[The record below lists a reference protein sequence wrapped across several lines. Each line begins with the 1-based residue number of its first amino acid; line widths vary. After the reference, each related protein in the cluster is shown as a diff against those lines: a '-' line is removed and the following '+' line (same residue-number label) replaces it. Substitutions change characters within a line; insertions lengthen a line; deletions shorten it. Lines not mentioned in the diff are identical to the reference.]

1 MAPTGPR
8 VLIVEDDPAMTELL
22 CAVLAPFCDVRI
34 EPDGLAGLD
43 AFRRALLLGRPYEL
57 VCLDLHMPGMDG
69 RRALRAMRRLE
80 ATHAHEHEP
89 RHRTRIVM
97 MTSER
102 DRESVVNALAAGVD
116 SYIVK
121 PFLPTELLARLGLS
135 APSEVPAAPS
145 AEAAS

>member
-1 MAPTGPR
+1 
-8 VLIVEDDPAMTELL
+8 MTELL

-34 EPDGLAGLD
+34 ESDGLAGLA
-43 AFRRALLLGRPYEL
+43 AFRGALLLGRPYEL

-80 ATHAHEHEP
+80 ATHAHEP

-97 MTSER
+97 MTAES

-121 PFLPTELLARLGLS
+121 PFLPTELLARLGLI